1 MKKHVYQQPQLTI
14 VSFRVERGFASSSQS
29 EGAERTFGLSALFDG
44 DGGSGFE
51 ERSCKSSDSWGSGW

>member
-14 VSFRVERGFASSSQS
+14 VSFKVERGFASSNGPD
-29 EGAERTFGLSALFDG
+29 GAGSTFGLSALFDG

-51 ERSCKSSDSWGSGW
+51 ERSCESSGSWGSGW